1 MRALLMA
8 GVMLAMA
15 GQNAATI
22 APEEA
27 AKHVG
32 QTVMV
37 QGLVSH
43 VKVNAHDGSIDI
55 DFGPMYPNQVFT
67 AYIVAANAKNFP
79 NPEKLAGKTVIVNG
93 KVELYKGKPEIK
105 VTGALQLQIVT

>member
-8 GVMLAMA
+8 ALMTAIT
-15 GQNAATI
+15 GQSASMI
-22 APEEA
+22 APEDA

-32 QTVMV
+32 ETAVV
-37 QGLVSH
+37 QGVVSH
-43 VKVNAHDGSIDI
+43 VKVDAHDGSILV

-79 NPEKLAGKTVIVNG
+79 NPERLVGKTVIVNG
-93 KVELYKGKPEIK
+93 KIALYKGKPEIR
-105 VTGALQLQIVT
+105 VTQALQLQIVA